1 MAVEDFDTGVTR
13 KTHAEVTAADRA
25 KARANIDPTGTRWN
39 ADTGW
44 WNETFAPSFVDRD
57 YSQQGGG
64 YYAPGSEG
72 GGLSGSDWWTDSTA
86 ESGFSDPWG
95 TPIVDP
101 VTGRRNPPAPESGGG
116 KGGESNEYKKYLA
129 WMKAQGISGAKS
141 VMKGFLNRFGLG
153 GLTDWAMAQAE
164 KGLTGDAIV
173 IEMRYG
179 TDPNVRAIY
188 DKKFPAMKTRR
199 DRGFM
204 EITEQE
210 YLQLGRGYSQ
220 IAGAAGISADF
231 LGGEGITVAEDG
243 VTSLIAGDVSL
254 AEWRSRVQTAEEAV
268 FEASDEVK
276 ALLETRYGFS
286 SGDLVAAFLDP
297 AKTKNIVDARRQLGA
312 ATLAGAAQNVLGAPI
327 SESGSEWMFSQD
339 IQARE
344 VVQALSPMRGLSGG
358 TLTSA
363 ALTADELAAS
373 KFGFNQ
379 ATADKV
385 RRRREERGAGFAG
398 QSGMLISASGATGF
412 GGST

>member
-1 MAVEDFDTGVTR
+1 
-13 KTHAEVTAADRA
+13 
-25 KARANIDPTGTRWN
+25 
-39 ADTGW
+39 
-44 WNETFAPSFVDRD
+44 
-57 YSQQGGG
+57 
-64 YYAPGSEG
+64 
-72 GGLSGSDWWTDSTA
+72 
-86 ESGFSDPWG
+86 
-95 TPIVDP
+95 
-101 VTGRRNPPAPESGGG
+101 
-116 KGGESNEYKKYLA
+116 
-129 WMKAQGISGAKS
+129 MKSQGISGAKS
-141 VMKGFLNRFGLG
+141 VMKGFLNQFGLG
-153 GLTDWAMAQAE
+153 DLTKWAMAQAE

-179 TDPNVRAIY
+179 TDANVRAVY

-254 AEWRSRVQTAEEAV
+254 AEWRGRVQTAEEAV

-344 VVQALSPMRGLSGG
+344 VVQALSPMRGLTGS

-385 RRRREERGAGFAG
+385 RRRREERGTGFAG

-412 GGST
+412 GRST